1 MSPHS
6 HLALIALLS
15 AISTSAG
22 FLAPTIC
29 SKSRHNILSQRAW
42 DSSTTNSK
50 STYYYKSSQLAFVF
64 QSKSSQWSSQKRQNQ
79 RILSAL
85 LAQED
90 DDDEKEE
97 YFLEEEDGEE
107 YEEEEYEDEE
117 YYEAEEGDD
126 LYEYVPLEDDGS
138 DPNYTAQVK
147 AIEESIATRDS
158 LKAVGQVLN
167 GEGEESSD
175 FLRNTVESFLD
186 ENVSDDDA
194 TFEKTMKKFQLTKKE
209 VDEMEQKIE
218 AGGDD
223 IVYNDGDL
231 SPEMMEELGI
241 DADVFPSDDDPVML
255 DLNLRNEDL
264 VNLQNSIK
272 DLVGSIEGLNDG
284 SLVDN
289 KQAMIDPEV
298 ELAKLDNETYYE
310 VMMCAE
316 GVGESEWAEFE
327 TIKNDNPLGWLLY
340 DLDYN
345 VTNLLLAAC
354 KHNPQAPII
363 LNHWMPQLVTYKRYQ
378 DVRSRNFEFSS
389 EERDQ
394 ADLEELERY
403 YVNLGYD
410 EIPTRTP
417 KETGII
423 DFETEYDEDDTQ
435 MAAFENWMEEVYDEE
450 GDLLYFDDEDFQPDN
465 NVFDPDFGLEDTD
478 ETTRFKEEYQAF
490 REEFEE
496 EGDEYMDKI
505 AKITN
510 YTHQMDEEGQAE
522 FRGHLVVACAGT
534 DEDLD
539 LAETITKRMKDEF
552 GKKVFVETRIYNQA
566 LPEDNVYEIWLE
578 SYDIELLHS
587 RRKAIYNANQ
597 WDGPADLD
605 EKQLDYIVGKVNYLI
620 SDDARYSF
628 HLHEFVS
635 QV

>member
-1 MSPHS
+1 MAPYSP
-6 HLALIALLS
+6 LALLVL
-15 AISTSAG
+15 ISTVATSAG
-22 FLAPTIC
+22 FLAPTGC
-29 SKSRHNILSQRAW
+29 SNNHYNQRTLDSRTHLQSIYS
-42 DSSTTNSK
+42 
-50 STYYYKSSQLAFVF
+50 KSSQLAFVF
-64 QSKSSQWSSQKRQNQ
+64 QSKSSQQTQQQ
-79 RILSAL
+79 RIPLVAL
-85 LAQED
+85 LAKGD
-90 DDDEKEE
+90 DDVDEE
-97 YFLEEEDGEE
+97 FLVEEEEDDEE
-107 YEEEEYEDEE
+107 YEEGEYEEEE
-117 YYEAEEGDD
+117 YYEAEEDDD
-126 LYEYVPLEDDGS
+126 LYEYVPLQEEES
-138 DPNYTAQVK
+138 DPDYTAQVK
-147 AIEESIATRDS
+147 AVEESIAKRDS

-167 GEGEESSD
+167 GEGEESSE
-175 FLRNTVESFLD
+175 FWKNTVESFLD

-194 TFEKTMKKFQLTKKE
+194 AFKKQMEKLQLSEKE
-209 VDEMEQKIE
+209 VTEMEQKFE
-218 AGGDD
+218 EGGDN
-223 IVYNDGDL
+223 IVYNDGDISTEL
-231 SPEMMEELGI
+231 MEELGSGA
-241 DADVFPSDDDPVML
+241 DAFPSDDDPVML
-255 DLNLRNEDL
+255 DMNLRNADL

-272 DLVGSIEGLNDG
+272 ELVGSMEGLDDG

-316 GVGESEWAEFE
+316 AAGDSEWAEFE
-327 TIKNDNPLGWLLY
+327 TVKNDNPLGWLLY

-345 VTNLLLAAC
+345 VTNLLLGAC

-363 LNHWMPQLVTYKRYQ
+363 LNHWMPQLVTYKRYH
-378 DVRSRNFEFSS
+378 DVRNRNFEFSS
-389 EERDQ
+389 EECQQ

-403 YVNLGYD
+403 YLNLGYD

-423 DFETEYDEDDTQ
+423 DFETDYDEDDTI

-450 GDLLYFDDEDFQPDN
+450 GDQLYFDDEDFQPGN
-465 NVFDPDFGLEDTD
+465 NVFDPDFGVEDTD
-478 ETTRFKEEYQAF
+478 ETKRFKEEYESF

-510 YTHQMDEEGQAE
+510 YTYQVDEESQAA

-605 EKQLDYIVGKVNYLI
+605 DKQLDFVVGRVKYMI

-635 QV
+635 DV

>member
-1 MSPHS
+1 M
-6 HLALIALLS
+6 
-15 AISTSAG
+15 
-22 FLAPTIC
+22 
-29 SKSRHNILSQRAW
+29 
-42 DSSTTNSK
+42 
-50 STYYYKSSQLAFVF
+50 
-64 QSKSSQWSSQKRQNQ
+64 
-79 RILSAL
+79 
-85 LAQED
+85 AQEDD